1 MIEEK
6 WLSNVIFTTVQSKAD
21 VSKVKKGTNGDFQ
34 ASDLSRAINTAQ
46 TNEITVR
53 AWLARANGR
62 KSTLVF
68 CADLE
73 HISGL
78 VDMFRRHGVEAH
90 FITGDTP
97 KTVRSKKLDEF
108 RRSEFP
114 VLLNC
119 GVFTEGTDIPNI
131 DCVLLARPTKSR
143 NLLVQMIGRGMR
155 LHPGK
160 ENCHIIDMVAS
171 LETGIVTTPT
181 LFGLDPSEVLKEVDL
196 EKVKELRERKE
207 LEAQRE
213 ENLSR
218 VATARTVEPARRNR
232 KITFTD
238 YDSVYDLIEDT
249 AGDRHIRRL
258 SLLAWVNVAQSRWI
272 LSMQGGD
279 YLTID
284 IPVPPENL
292 EEGDGVVYRVRF
304 TQKLPSGEKFSKS
317 PYMRPRE
324 IATMPDF
331 EGAIRAADTFA
342 MERYSYNQ
350 LSHAQAWRKQPAS
363 PAQLL
368 FLNKIRDMH
377 NQLTGDTITKGKAG
391 DMITKL
397 KFGAKQRFKA
407 LESTK
412 KMQEKASVRKVQL
425 QEMRNR
431 EEVRVGPLAAL

>member
-34 ASDLSRAINTAQ
+34 AGDLSKVVNTAQ
-46 TNEITVR
+46 INEITVR
-53 AWLARANGR
+53 AWLARATGR

-78 VDMFRRHGVEAH
+78 TDMFRRHGVEAQ
-90 FITGDTP
+90 FVTGDTP
-97 KTVRSKKLDEF
+97 KTVRSKKLDQF
-108 RRSEFP
+108 KGGEFP

-181 LFGLDPSEVLKEVDL
+181 LFGLDPSEVLKEVDI

-207 LEAQRE
+207 LEASRE
-213 ENLSR
+213 ESLR
-218 VATARTVEPARRNR
+218 QVAPERTVEPTGGNR

-258 SLLAWVNVAQSRWI
+258 SSLAWVNVAPSRWI

-284 IPVPPENL
+284 ISTPPEDL
-292 EEGDGVVYRVRF
+292 QDSEHEVYRVRF
-304 TQKLPSGEKFSKS
+304 TQKLPSPEPSKS

-324 IATMPDF
+324 LATRLGL
-331 EGAIRAADTFA
+331 EGAVRAADTFA
-342 MERYSYNQ
+342 MERYAYKQ
-350 LSHAQAWRKQPAS
+350 LSHAQAWRKQPAT

-368 FLNKIRDMH
+368 FLNKIRDMD
-377 NQLTGDTITKGKAG
+377 NQLTADMITKGKAG

-407 LESTK
+407 LESTRK
-412 KMQEKASVRKVQL
+412 LKEREMERKAQVL
-425 QEMRNR
+425 EMRGR
-431 EEVRVGPLAAL
+431 ESVRVGPLAAI